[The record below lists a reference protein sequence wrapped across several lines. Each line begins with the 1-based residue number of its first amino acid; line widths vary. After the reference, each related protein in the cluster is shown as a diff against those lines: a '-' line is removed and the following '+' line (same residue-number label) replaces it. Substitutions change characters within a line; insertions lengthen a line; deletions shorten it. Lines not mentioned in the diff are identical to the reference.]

1 MLGKKSRVR
10 RHIAWFMSIV
20 MFLAVAMIGR
30 IAWIQFVNGDKLLA
44 KARSQL
50 GDYKEIQ
57 TPRGTIYDRTGRE
70 LAVSLM
76 AKSLYASPDEI
87 NQDPQWIAKLLEPV
101 LKMPVAAIKARL
113 MAGGSFVWLRR
124 TIDAELAEKVQKI
137 IQENKVKGLHFL
149 EESKRYY
156 PNDDLAAHVLGFV
169 GTDDVGLN
177 GIETTLDRQIKGRL
191 DRRRIDT
198 DSYGMPIFESVFSFT
213 QKNQNK
219 SVYLTIDSTIQFI
232 VEESLDQ
239 AMAATKAQTGTIII
253 MNPKTGEILAMACR
267 PNYNPNEFYNYKP
280 QSWKNRAVSI
290 LYEPG
295 STFKTVIAAAALQ
308 EGVVTPE
315 EKFID
320 RGYVEVSGRKI
331 QNWSRESYGRISFE
345 DVIKQSI
352 NTSFVQ
358 LGLKLG
364 AERMNRYAKLF
375 GFGKTTDIELPGE
388 ESGILFDTE
397 KMRDSDVATM
407 AIGQSIA
414 VTPLQLLTAVS
425 AIANDGVLMRPYI
438 IKEIVNADGKSETV
452 TSPQPVRQVVTK
464 ETAQKLIHLLE
475 NVITQGG
482 GKKAIVDG
490 YHFAGK
496 TGTAQKASSTD
507 AGYQAGKYIAS
518 FVGFG
523 PTDNPQL
530 AALIIL
536 DSPQGIYYGGQIAAP
551 VFRQVMTQVVRYL
564 NIPPN
569 SNSWNVPNR
578 PKPVAKTETKK
589 AETKIIIKPGKGQVV
604 VPDVKGLTIREASA
618 LLTKHGLS
626 LIPKGSGLAVRQSI
640 PVNTIAEQG
649 TEIIV
654 VFEQL

>member
-1 MLGKKSRVR
+1 MLVKKSRVR
-10 RHIAWFMSIV
+10 RHIAWFMSI
-20 MFLAVAMIGR
+20 MLILATAMIGR
-30 IAWIQFVNGDKLLA
+30 IAWIQFVNGEKLLA
-44 KARSQL
+44 KARNQL

-57 TPRGTIYDRTGRE
+57 TPRGTIYDRNGRE

-87 NQDPQWIAKLLEPV
+87 NQDPQWIADLLAPV
-101 LKMPVAAIKARL
+101 LKMPVEAIKSRL
-113 MAGGSFVWLRR
+113 MTGGSFIWIKR
-124 TIDAELAEKVQKI
+124 TLDIELAEKVQKI
-137 IQENKVKGLHFL
+137 IQENRVRGLHFL

-156 PNDDLAAHVLGFV
+156 PNDYLAAHVLGFV

-177 GIETTLDRQIKGRL
+177 GIETTLDRQIKGKL
-191 DRRRIDT
+191 IRRRIDT
-198 DSYGMPIFESVFSFT
+198 DSYGMPIFDSVFSFS
-213 QKNQNK
+213 QNSQSK

-232 VEESLDQ
+232 VEKSLEQ
-239 AMAATKAQTGTIII
+239 AMAATKAQAGTIIV

-267 PNYNPNEFYNYKP
+267 PNYNPNEFYNFQP
-280 QSWKNRAVSI
+280 QSWKNRAVSV

-295 STFKTVIAAAALQ
+295 STFKTVVAAAALQ
-308 EGVVTPE
+308 EGVVTPQ

-331 QNWSRESYGRISFE
+331 QNWSRESYGSISFE
-345 DVIKQSI
+345 DIIKQSI
-352 NTSFVQ
+352 NTGFVQ
-358 LGLKLG
+358 IGLKLG
-364 AERMNRYAKLF
+364 AARMNRYAELF
-375 GFGKTTDIELPGE
+375 GFGQVTDIELPGE
-388 ESGILFDTE
+388 ESGILFKTE

-438 IKEIVNADGKSETV
+438 IKEIANSDGKPGSV
-452 TSPQPVRQVVTK
+452 TSPQPVRQVITK
-464 ETAQKLIHLLE
+464 ETAETLIHLLE
-475 NVITQGG
+475 KVINQGG
-482 GKKAIVDG
+482 GKKAKVEG

-530 AALIIL
+530 AALIVL
-536 DSPQGIYYGGQIAAP
+536 DSPRGTYYGGQIAAP

-569 SNSWNVPNR
+569 SNTWKVPSIT
-578 PKPVAKTETKK
+578 VKTEIKRTN
-589 AETKIIIKPGKGQVV
+589 TKINIKPGKGQVI
-604 VPDVKGLTIREASA
+604 VPDVKGLTMREVSA
-618 LLTKHGLS
+618 ILTERGLS
-626 LIPKGSGLAVRQSI
+626 FVPKGSGVAIKQSLLA
-640 PVNTIAEQG
+640 NTIAEQG

-654 VFEQL
+654 IFKQL